1 MGSRKWNLTQEES
14 EKNPQDGLYSKPT
27 GQSVQTGAK
36 EQSSVRGSSKERKKQ
51 DLTDYSNAVRG
62 FFPHFLENNFRIN

>member
-14 EKNPQDGLYSKPT
+14 EKNPQDGLCIRPT

-36 EQSSVRGSSKERKKQ
+36 EHSSVKDLSKRRKNK
-51 DLTDYSNAVRG
+51 T
-62 FFPHFLENNFRIN
+62 